1 MNNKTKLLWLKFL
14 LSIVLLF
21 IGFTYFASRSNKTPG
36 VQENMDTTTAPSP
49 APTKVP
55 ADNTFFGINLSS
67 EGEIIDRFLRSR
79 DRFDAAISAL
89 IDFLTNQ
96 GNYDDLIGNLQSLQ
110 GQMYSV

>member
-36 VQENMDTTTAPSP
+36 VQENMDITTAPTLTN
-49 APTKVP
+49 AP
-55 ADNTFFGINLSS
+55 ADNSFFGINLSS

-79 DRFDAAISAL
+79 DRFDAAIGAL

>member
-1 MNNKTKLLWLKFL
+1 MNKKSILLWYILF
-14 LSIVLLF
+14 IHVILF
-21 IGFTYFASRSNKTPG
+21 IGLFYFVTRSNKTPG
-36 VQENMDTTTAPSP
+36 VQENMDTTTAPTLTN
-49 APTKVP
+49 AP
-55 ADNTFFGINLSS
+55 ADNSFFGINLSS

-79 DRFDAAISAL
+79 DRFDAAIGAL